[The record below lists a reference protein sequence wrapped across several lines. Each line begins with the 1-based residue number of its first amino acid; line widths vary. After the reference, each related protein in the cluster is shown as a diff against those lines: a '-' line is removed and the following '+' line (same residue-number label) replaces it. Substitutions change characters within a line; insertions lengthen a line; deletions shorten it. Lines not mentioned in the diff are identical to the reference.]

1 MPVKLRRFIYHNYS
15 IILSSILLL
24 FGLYLTSLFG
34 YLLFHGIA
42 EIFGVVVACGIFMV
56 AWNSRRFLDNHY
68 LLFVGIAYLFIALI
82 DLIHTLAYT
91 GMGVFQGH
99 VSNLPTQLWIAARYM
114 ESVSL
119 VLAPLFIRRR
129 LNTSLTFFGYVAIT
143 AFLLSSIF
151 YWKLFPGCFVEG
163 QGLTS
168 FKKASEYII
177 SLILLISTGLLIQ
190 RREAF
195 DEKVLHLLVGSLL
208 LTVGSELFFTFYV
221 HAYGLSNLIG
231 HFFKIISFYLMYRA
245 IIQTGLVRPYDLLFR
260 NLKQSEAQYRAIVE
274 DQAELICRF
283 TLEMVVTFVNEAFC
297 KYFGKNPDA
306 LVGHPFEIP
315 IPPEESEMVKRYF
328 ASVSRENRFAAYE
341 HRIIGSS
348 GEIRWLQWSIR
359 PLMDQKGQAF
369 EFQLVGRDITEH
381 KKAEGALQENE
392 EKYRSMVEAMKAGVY
407 ICSPDLRLTF
417 MNPAMTRRIGRD
429 AVGEPCHKV
438 IYELDD
444 RCPWCVHERVQ
455 EGDQVETVTLNPKD
469 NRYYLVSHLPIFHLD
484 GSISK
489 MTISRDITEQKTHEE
504 ALKFELS
511 IKSALSELYEPL
523 VSPWSSIE
531 EIAKTVLAKAKNLT
545 GNDYG
550 YVSSIDPSTGD
561 SIVHTLTEMLHGECQ
576 VTQENRKIRFH
587 RDKDGLYRGLW
598 GHSLN
603 TLQAFYSNAPETHTE
618 SIGIPEGHVQIQ
630 RFLSV
635 PVLLGKE
642 LVGQIALANKGED
655 YTESDLQV
663 IGRLAEYYALAIQRM
678 RVEEE
683 LRKARDELGLR
694 VLERTAEL
702 AEANRQLGLEITEHK
717 RAQETLRKSEKRFRD
732 LVENSP
738 TSIAIVQD
746 DHIVY
751 QNPEQRRLLGSLPR
765 SIVPL
770 SFETVHPDDIEKVRK
785 TYQSLRSGKVRT
797 AEVDLRFTPGAE
809 KDSKTG
815 MKWVHCRASSIEYRG
830 NDAILVNI
838 VDITRAKETERL
850 LRIQDKMTSL
860 GHVATGIAHEIRNP
874 LSGINIYLSTLLR
887 MYEQTEGLEKTREIL
902 YKIQSASEKIESVIK
917 RVMDFSKPGEPEFA
931 VTNINKPIEEAI
943 ELALVA
949 LRKSGVAITKALAAD
964 LPLCNADPHMI
975 EQDILNLITNAAE
988 AMKDFK
994 AEKKIK
1000 VSSSAENGLIRV
1012 TIADSGP
1019 GVPEKERGKIF
1030 DPFFTTKNGSPGI
1043 GLSLSHRIITDH
1055 GGTMR
1060 VSTSKWGGAE
1070 FMIEI
1075 PIGRSVA

>member
-1 MPVKLRRFIYHNYS
+1 MPTKPERLISRSYQIVI
-15 IILSSILLL
+15 SSILLL

-56 AWNSRRFLDNHY
+56 AWNSRGFLDNHY

-99 VSNLPTQLWIAARYM
+99 ATNLPTQLWIAARYM

-119 VLAPLFIRRR
+119 LLAPLFIRRR
-129 LNTSLTFFGYVAIT
+129 LNTSVTFFGYVAIT

-151 YWKLFPGCFVEG
+151 YWKLFPDCFIEG

-168 FKKASEYII
+168 FKKISEYII
-177 SLILLISTGLLIQ
+177 SLILLISTSLLIQ
-190 RREAF
+190 RRDAF
-195 DEKVLHLLVGSLL
+195 DEEVLHLLVGSLL

-221 HAYGLSNLIG
+221 HAFGLSNLIG
-231 HFFKIISFYLMYRA
+231 HLFKIISFYLMYRA

-260 NLKQSEAQYRAIVE
+260 NLKQREEQYRAIVE
-274 DQAELICRF
+274 DQTELVCRF
-283 TLEMVVTFVNEAFC
+283 KPKMAVTFVNEAFC

-315 IPPEESEMVKRYF
+315 IPPDDAETVKKHF
-328 ASVSRENRFAAYE
+328 ASVSRENRFAVYE
-341 HRIIGSS
+341 HRVIGSS
-348 GEIRWLQWSIR
+348 GETRWLQWSIR
-359 PLMDQKGQAF
+359 PLMDEKGQVF

-381 KKAEGALQENE
+381 KRAEEALQESE

-417 MNPAMTRRIGRD
+417 MNPAMIRRTGRD

-455 EGDQVETVTLNPKD
+455 EGDHVETVTLNPKD

-484 GSISK
+484 GSVSK
-489 MTISRDITEQKTHEE
+489 MTISRDITE
-504 ALKFELS
+504 LK
-511 IKSALSELYEPL
+511 
-523 VSPWSSIE
+523 
-531 EIAKTVLAKAKNLT
+531 
-545 GNDYG
+545 
-550 YVSSIDPSTGD
+550 
-561 SIVHTLTEMLHGECQ
+561 H
-576 VTQENRKIRFH
+576 
-587 RDKDGLYRGLW
+587 
-598 GHSLN
+598 
-603 TLQAFYSNAPETHTE
+603 
-618 SIGIPEGHVQIQ
+618 
-630 RFLSV
+630 
-635 PVLLGKE
+635 
-642 LVGQIALANKGED
+642 
-655 YTESDLQV
+655 
-663 IGRLAEYYALAIQRM
+663 
-678 RVEEE
+678 VEEE
-683 LRKARDELGLR
+683 LRKARDELEQR
-694 VLERTAEL
+694 VLERTSEL
-702 AEANRQLGLEITEHK
+702 AEANKQLALEIEEH
-717 RAQETLRKSEKRFRD
+717 RRTVETLRKSEKRFRD

-770 SFETVHPDDIEKVRK
+770 SFETIHPDDIEKVRK

-797 AEVDLRFTPGAE
+797 AEVDLRLTPRAE

-815 MKWVHCRASSIEYRG
+815 MKWVYCRASSIEYRG

-838 VDITRAKETERL
+838 IDLTRAKETERL
-850 LRIQDKMTSL
+850 LNIQDKMTSL

-874 LSGINIYLSTLLR
+874 LSGINIYLSTLDR
-887 MYEQTEGLEKTREIL
+887 MCEQTGGLEKTREIL
-902 YKIQSASEKIESVIK
+902 NKIQSASEKIESVIK

-931 VTNINKPIEEAI
+931 MTNINKPIEEAI

-975 EQDILNLITNAAE
+975 EQVILNLITNAAE
-988 AMKDFK
+988 AMKDFE
-994 AEKKIK
+994 AEKKIRI
-1000 VSSSAENGLIRV
+1000 SSSAKNGLIRV
-1012 TIADSGP
+1012 TVADSGP
-1019 GVPEKERGKIF
+1019 GVQEKERGKIF
-1030 DPFFTTKNGSPGI
+1030 DPFFTTKNGSSGI

-1055 GGTMR
+1055 GGTMS
-1060 VSTSKWGGAE
+1060 VSTSNWGGAE

-1075 PIGRSVA
+1075 PIDRSVA